1 VIDLD
6 YRLHEVFKFAYKGVL
21 PKKLPRREPPKD
33 GQTVQIHKM
42 VKRGSMA
49 GATFL
54 PSNSVAPAPG
64 LPANAVET
72 ETNGRERGATERTF
86 PVDGISF
93 GAGTN
98 IFSIYAD
105 PEDPATWELY
115 NLQKADLVVS
125 CMWNRDQTS
134 LCTYMKP
141 ASTPLMLI
149 AENNKAAK
157 ELYEKGATFC
167 LQQDFFC
174 AKAFCQMLKEESQK
188 MKETDSVFTRLF
200 STEEQA
206 SHGVGGVSH
215 ESHAQSL
222 LSISRARES
231 SLPTHTGAP
240 NKDHQGNELHGFFS
254 ERGLDAVDDLE
265 DEERDA
271 ILKTLAPF
279 L

>member
-1 VIDLD
+1 MAEHFRESKREVYVIDLD

-33 GQTVQIHKM
+33 GQTAQIQKM
-42 VKRGSMA
+42 VNKGSMA
-49 GATFL
+49 GSSCL
-54 PSNSVAPAPG
+54 PSNVVAPAPG
-64 LPANAVET
+64 LPANAAET
-72 ETNGRERGATERTF
+72 ETNGREKGATETTF

-134 LCTYMKP
+134 LCTYMMP
-141 ASTPLMLI
+141 ATTPLMLI
-149 AENNKAAK
+149 AQNNKAAK

-188 MKETDSVFTRLF
+188 MKG
-200 STEEQA
+200 EEQS
-206 SHGVGGVSH
+206 SHGVGGESN
-215 ESHAQSL
+215 ESHAS
-222 LSISRARES
+222 
-231 SLPTHTGAP
+231 THAGAP
-240 NKDHQGNELHGFFS
+240 HEHHHGNELHGFFS